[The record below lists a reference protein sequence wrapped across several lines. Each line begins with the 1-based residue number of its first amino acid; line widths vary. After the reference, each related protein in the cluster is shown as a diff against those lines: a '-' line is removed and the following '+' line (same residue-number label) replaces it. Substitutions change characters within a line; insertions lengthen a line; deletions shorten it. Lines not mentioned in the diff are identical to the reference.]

1 MGRLEATIYQ
11 TIIDRCR
18 RQYVSFDRSRVVWR
32 SLSVELWW
40 GGRLGAGITI
50 AVDLEEEHLEKTTTM
65 GDGVIVNPEK
75 VDVVAELLKLTRGV
89 AAYELFG
96 YQHDEMVNFA

>member
-1 MGRLEATIYQ
+1 M
-11 TIIDRCR
+11 
-18 RQYVSFDRSRVVWR
+18 
-32 SLSVELWW
+32 
-40 GGRLGAGITI
+40 
-50 AVDLEEEHLEKTTTM
+50 DLEEEHLEKTTTM